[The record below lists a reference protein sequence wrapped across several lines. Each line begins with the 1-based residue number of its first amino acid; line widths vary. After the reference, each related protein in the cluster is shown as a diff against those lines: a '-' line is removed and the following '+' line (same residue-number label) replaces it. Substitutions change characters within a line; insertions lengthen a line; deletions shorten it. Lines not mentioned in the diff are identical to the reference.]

1 MNAKPLFALLLFFT
15 PMSLLAQNNLA
26 YSALLIP
33 DELKENAHEV
43 IRTEVMEF
51 TILSEKSG
59 EVYFHTAIT
68 VLDNKSSANHV
79 AIYYD
84 ADSKIDKIEASIYDG
99 TGRLV
104 RKIKKNEIRD
114 FAAVDGFSIYQ
125 DDRVKYL
132 ELSYH
137 TLPFTIEYEYRKK
150 LEGGH
155 FFDYPDWRVQQY
167 NTAVEKSSFMV
178 RLPTDMKFHYET
190 LNLDIEPKIGGDGKN
205 SNYTCYTWQVSNLP
219 ALDEEDYGPTSSE
232 ILPLVNISPDAFQFD
247 RYKGSMANWKD
258 FGAFLYELYEGKNNL
273 PEEMVAKVH
282 ELTDGVEEPKEK
294 INILYKYLQENM
306 RYVSVQLGIGGF
318 QPFDAEYVYRNKYGD
333 CKALSNFMKS
343 ILEEAGIEAY
353 PVIIYSGNPY
363 YKVKE
368 EFTTSKFNHVI
379 VYVPSEDYWLECTS
393 SNYPPNFIGYG
404 NSDRN
409 VLLVTPEGGK
419 LVRTPKLDA
428 EANLEENI
436 ATVTLLSDG
445 SATINGRGTFT
456 GADHEMYRYIE
467 SSKSGND
474 LEEWFTENS
483 SIPSFHIESLAIKS
497 EPMEPKSNLDY
508 SVGVRRYCSKAG
520 KRFFVPLN
528 TINPYNHLP
537 SKLNER
543 HFPIVLNR
551 GYVERDSFTF
561 KIPDGYEI
569 ESMPDP
575 EVELKSDFATY
586 SVKLEKQEEGLKY
599 TRTFQVQPTRLPAEE
614 YDKFREFFLEV
625 SKMDNMKMVLVE
637 KRT

>member
-1 MNAKPLFALLLFFT
+1 MDTKPLFALLLFLT
-15 PMSLLAQNNLA
+15 PMTLLAQSNLA
-26 YSALLIP
+26 YSALLLP
-33 DELKENAHEV
+33 KDLQENAHEV
-43 IRTEVMEF
+43 IRTETTEF
-51 TILSEKSG
+51 AILSEKSG
-59 EVYFHTAIT
+59 ESYFHTAIT

-79 AIYYD
+79 AIPYD
-84 ADSKIDKIEASIYDG
+84 ADSKIDKIEANIYDG
-99 TGRLV
+99 AGRLV
-104 RKIKKNEIRD
+104 RKVKKNEIRD
-114 FAAVDGFSIYQ
+114 YAAVDGFSIYQ
-125 DDRVKYL
+125 DDRVKYM
-132 ELSYH
+132 ELSH
-137 TLPFTIEYEYRKK
+137 HSLPFTIEYEYRKK
-150 LEGGH
+150 MEGGH
-155 FFDYPDWRVQQY
+155 FFDYPDWRIQQY
-167 NTAVEKSSFMV
+167 NTAVEKSTFV
-178 RLPTDMKFHYET
+178 VTLPSDMKFHYEM
-190 LNLDIEPKIGGDGKN
+190 LNVDVEPKIVEDGKT
-205 SNYTCYTWQVSNLP
+205 SVYTWQVSNLP
-219 ALDEEDYGPTSSE
+219 AIEQEDYSPTASE

-258 FGAFLYELYEGKNNL
+258 FGAFLYELYEGKNEL

-282 ELTDGVEEPKEK
+282 DLTDNVQDSKEK

-343 ILEEAGIEAY
+343 MLEEAGIEAY
-353 PVIIYSGNPY
+353 PVIIYTGKPY
-363 YKVKE
+363 YHVKE

-379 VYVPSEDYWLECTS
+379 LHVPSEDYWLECTS
-393 SNYPPNFIGYG
+393 SLDPPNFIGYN

-419 LVRTPKLDA
+419 LVRTPVYDQRTNLSNSEVEINLAADGGA
-428 EANLEENI
+428 RIEASFVYE
-436 ATVTLLSDG
+436 
-445 SATINGRGTFT
+445 
-456 GADHEMYRYIE
+456 GALMQELYRDKKGYD
-467 SSKSGND
+467 SKTE
-474 LEEWFTENS
+474 LEEWFIEQS
-483 SIPSFHIESLAIKS
+483 SIPSFEIETFEIDPAPF
-497 EPMEPKSNLDY
+497 EPQTTVSYALD
-508 SVGVRRYCSKAG
+508 VRRYSSKAG

-528 TINPYNHLP
+528 LVDPMSVTPGKVTNR
-537 SKLNER
+537 K
-543 HFPIVLNR
+543 FPVVLNY
-551 GYVERDSFTF
+551 GYTEHSTYTF

-599 TRTFQVQPTRLPAEE
+599 TRTFQVQPTRLPAED